1 MGAEIST
8 TNMIGGVMDIR
19 LAQLA
24 LANDIEEVLLTEDD
38 IKKRVAELG
47 EEISRDYQGKELML
61 VGILR
66 GAFVFL
72 ADLIRAISIPVETD
86 FIAISS
92 YGSSSTTSGVVRIL
106 KDLDDDIENKHVLI
120 IEDILDTGLT
130 LNYLVKNLTSRRP
143 ASLEVCSFIVKEGKQ
158 RVSIDLKCSGFTV
171 PNTFVV
177 GYGLDY
183 AQKYRNVPF
192 IGTLKHSVYESED
205 LL

>member
-1 MGAEIST
+1 
-8 TNMIGGVMDIR
+8 MDIR
-19 LAQLA
+19 LTELA
-24 LANDIEEVLLTEDD
+24 LANDIEEVLLSEDD
-38 IKKRVAELG
+38 IKSRVAELG

-72 ADLIRAISIPVETD
+72 ADLIRSVSIPIETD

-158 RVSIDLKCSGFTV
+158 RVSIDLKYSGFTV

-192 IGTLKHSVYESED
+192 IGTLKRSVYESED
-205 LL
+205 LP